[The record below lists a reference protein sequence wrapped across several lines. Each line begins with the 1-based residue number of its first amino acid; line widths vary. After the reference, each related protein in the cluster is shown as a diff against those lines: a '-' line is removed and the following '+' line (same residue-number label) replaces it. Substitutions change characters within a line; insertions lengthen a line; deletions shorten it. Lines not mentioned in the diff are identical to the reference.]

1 MANDDEFAALM
12 DGIGVK
18 PLTADLKQ
26 RETARRPSLNTA
38 AEGQLT
44 GPRRSAAADRA
55 QPSVTARHA
64 AAAAAHERHDAV
76 ATQLLTEQGKLAV
89 AERAVGDPDRY
100 VDRAVGTQRALCG
113 LVGACYGR
121 TLLGDDD
128 AEPGPGRDGDVEDG
142 DLAA

>member
-1 MANDDEFAALM
+1 MPGRPSRYCTRPYRSTTQTTSLKKRT
-12 DGIGVK
+12 IGFGAHARLAEGSTDV
-18 PLTADLKQ
+18 PGVYLTA
-26 RETARRPSLNTA
+26 RP
-38 AEGQLT
+38 
-44 GPRRSAAADRA
+44 RA
-55 QPSVTARHA
+55 PC
-64 AAAAAHERHDAV
+64 
-76 ATQLLTEQGKLAV
+76 KLAV